1 MKKIYNIPDDIMKIN
16 ICLLAAFN
24 LAMQEQK
31 KSGANDPSLINIH
44 NNILT
49 VLKHFE
55 ILTDTKMPANHM
67 ELSIF
72 NLTGKLPGT

>member
-16 ICLLAAFN
+16 ICLLSAFN

-31 KSGANDPSLINIH
+31 KSGVNDPSLISIH

-72 NLTGKLPGT
+72 NLTGELPGT